1 MPAPKPP
8 IPSLFFWLAVSAF
21 LLASAPAP
29 RQTAGVA
36 GEPQRLA
43 ATNALAKVFAE
54 PDLAQTQDSAQLPQP
69 WTGAAAAV
77 PSSAPAGLPS
87 FAILCRSA
95 LRPACTA
102 VVPRRSLVGVIELR
116 V

>member
-1 MPAPKPP
+1 MPEPKPP
-8 IPSLFFWLAVSAF
+8 ITSLFFWLAVSAL
-21 LLASAPAP
+21 LLAGVPAP
-29 RQTAGVA
+29 QQTAGAA

-43 ATNALAKVFAE
+43 AANELAKVFAAL
-54 PDLAQTQDSAQLPQP
+54 DLAQAQDSAQLPQAR
-69 WTGAAAAV
+69 TGTVADVPIAAHALV
-77 PSSAPAGLPS
+77 PVFSILSRSS
-87 FAILCRSA
+87 